1 MSMPELDVKNI
12 RKISDFAVRK
22 SKLSEKMLNESI
34 S

>member
-1 MSMPELDVKNI
+1 MSMPELDFKNI

-22 SKLSEKMLNESI
+22 SEKSEKMLKESI